1 MPRIEA
7 PTSAKRFRVGEP
19 ITLHGSAWDVEDGTL
34 ANSRLSWRVIRHHN
48 THNHPWVD
56 PTTGNDIGFT
66 APAPEDIDGTTNSYL
81 EIFLTATDSKGLS
94 TTISQTCAPTWST

>member
-1 MPRIEA
+1 M
-7 PTSAKRFRVGEP
+7 
-19 ITLHGSAWDVEDGTL
+19 
-34 ANSRLSWRVIRHHN
+34 SWRVIRHHN